1 MLKQCMWRGQD
12 LPCSEIFKTFPT
24 DQGMCCTFNM
34 KKAEEMFQKN
44 QYQELI
50 TSMQDQDKNL
60 SFDQRNDAD
69 QHWKF
74 TEYPTPQAGRNKGR
88 DVTAIYNNVKGREKS
103 KFSGILIK
111 FFLKVAF
118 YFSHNYVL

>member
-88 DVTAIYNNVKGREKS
+88 DVTAIYNNVKGGGNS
-103 KFSGILIK
+103 LSF
-111 FFLKVAF
+111 VAF
-118 YFSHNYVL
+118 